1 MPDPDQQNQQKP
13 TLKQLVEDYQV
24 RLDSLR
30 DARAEIV
37 HHYPESTQAQH
48 IVYHHPEQFPE
59 HYQALQKGR
68 VEQDNQRVNGMEW
81 SL

>member
-37 HHYPESTQAQH
+37 QRYPESTQAQH

-59 HYQALQKGR
+59 QYQALQKGR